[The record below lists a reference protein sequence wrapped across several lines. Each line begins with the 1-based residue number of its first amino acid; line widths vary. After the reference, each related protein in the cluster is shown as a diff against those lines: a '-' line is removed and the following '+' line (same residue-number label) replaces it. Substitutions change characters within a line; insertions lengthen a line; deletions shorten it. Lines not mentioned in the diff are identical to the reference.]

1 MSGPSAISVQLP
13 SEVREELRR
22 RVRCGKTPQRDARRA
37 HIALLA
43 EEGVCNAEIARRIGC
58 NVKTAQL
65 WRDRIALFPST
76 DALLDIQRTGRPPRI
91 PIEIHLELIKLACK
105 RPEESKAGST
115 DKGKAE
121 STDKGKV
128 SSKAPFEQVWTLES
142 LAEALVVETGVRMSR
157 SEVFRILEG
166 ADLKPHRLRHWLH
179 SPDPDFRPKVS
190 AICALYLDPPEGA
203 TVLCIDEKPG
213 MQALKQRFPLRPGTP
228 GVLGR
233 KEFEYKRN
241 GTRTLIASYNTRT
254 GEVLGRCGA
263 TRNAADL
270 ISFLEDIAKRYRTG
284 PVYIIWDN
292 LNIHHGPRW
301 QEFNARHGG
310 RFHFVYTPKHASWVN
325 QIEVWFSILSRRVL
339 RHASFGSVQ
348 QLTERVVGFIAR
360 WNHAEAHP
368 FRWTF
373 RGLWNTAPLPQAA

>member
-1 MSGPSAISVQLP
+1 
-13 SEVREELRR
+13 
-22 RVRCGKTPQRDARRA
+22 VRCGKTPQRDVRRA

-43 EEGVCNAEIARRIGC
+43 EEGVGNAEIARRIGC

-65 WRDRIALFPST
+65 WRDRIALFPSL
-76 DALLDIQRTGRPPRI
+76 DALLDLQRTGRPPRI

-105 RPEESKAGST
+105 RPEEGN
-115 DKGKAE
+115 DNGKG
-121 STDKGKV
+121 
-128 SSKAPFEQVWTLES
+128 SSKASFEQVWTLQS
-142 LAEALVVETGVRMSR
+142 LADALASETGVRMSR

-166 ADLKPHRLRHWLH
+166 ADLKPHRLRLWLH
-179 SPDPDFRPKVS
+179 SPDPDFRPKVA
-190 AICALYLDPPEGA
+190 AICALYLEPPEGA

-263 TRNAADL
+263 TRKAADL
-270 ISFLEDIAKRYRTG
+270 VSFLEEIAKHHPTG

-301 QEFNARHGG
+301 KEFNARHGD

-325 QIEVWFSILSRRVL
+325 QIEIWFSILSRRVL

-348 QLTERVVGFIAR
+348 QLTEHVLGFIAR
-360 WNHAEAHP
+360 WNRSEAHP

-373 RGLWNTAPLPQAA
+373 RGLWPTADSRRAA

>member
-1 MSGPSAISVQLP
+1 MSGPQAISVQLP
-13 SEVREELRR
+13 PEVREELRR
-22 RVRCGKTPQRDARRA
+22 RVRCGKTPQRDVRRA
-37 HIALLA
+37 RIVLLA
-43 EEGVCNAEIARRIGC
+43 EEGGANAEIARRIGC

-65 WRDRIALFPST
+65 WRERIAVFPSI
-76 DALLDIQRTGRPPRI
+76 DALLDLQRTGRPARV
-91 PIEIHLELIKLACK
+91 PIEIHQELIKLACK
-105 RPEESKAGST
+105 RPEESKDQSKKKSK
-115 DKGKAE
+115 DQ
-121 STDKGKV
+121 SKV
-128 SSKAPFEQVWTLES
+128 PFEQVWTLES
-142 LAEALVVETGVRMSR
+142 LADALAAETGVRMSR
-157 SEVFRILEG
+157 SEVWRILEG
-166 ADLKPHRLRHWLH
+166 ADLKPHRLRQWLH

-190 AICALYLDPPEGA
+190 AICSLYLDPPKGA

-254 GEVLGRCGA
+254 GEVLGQCGA
-263 TRNAADL
+263 TRKAADL
-270 ISFLEDIAKRYRTG
+270 VGFLEDVAKHYPTG

-325 QIEVWFSILSRRVL
+325 QIEIWFSILSRRVL
-339 RHASFGSVQ
+339 RHASFRSVQ
-348 QLTERVVGFIAR
+348 ELTERVLAFIAR
-360 WNHAEAHP
+360 WNRSEAHP